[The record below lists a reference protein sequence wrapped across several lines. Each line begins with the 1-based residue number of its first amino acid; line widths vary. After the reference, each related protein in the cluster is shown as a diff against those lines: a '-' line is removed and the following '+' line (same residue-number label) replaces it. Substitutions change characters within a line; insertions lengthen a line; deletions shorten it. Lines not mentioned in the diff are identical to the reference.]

1 MRLSKKVQDIT
12 PSSTLAISAK
22 AQELK
27 QQGKDVI
34 GLGVGEPDFNTP
46 DYIIEAAYEAMKSG
60 KTRYTPSSGVLELK
74 EAIVKKFKRDQQLDY
89 KPSEI
94 IVTTGAK
101 HALYTAFEAILEQD
115 DEVIIPAPY
124 WVSYTE
130 QVKLAGGKPVIV
142 KTLEE
147 NQFKLTPQQL
157 EDSITDRTQ
166 AIILNSPSNP
176 TGMMY
181 TKEELQAVG
190 EVCLKHNLVIISD
203 EIYEKLI
210 YTDDKHVSIAQLSEE
225 LKAMTIVINGVSKSH
240 AMTGWRIGYAAG
252 PENVIKA
259 MSNHASHVTSNPT
272 TVSQYAAL
280 AAYETNEEALE
291 EMKKVFAER
300 LHILHEKLVAIP
312 GVTCE
317 KPKGAFYLFPN
328 VAEAVKMTGFTS
340 TDEWVTALLE
350 EEMLALVPGSAF
362 GSEDNVRLSYATS
375 TDLLIEAAKRIH
387 RFVINHSS

>member
-74 EAIVKKFKRDQQLDY
+74 EAIVKKLKRDQQLDY

-181 TKEELQAVG
+181 TKEE
-190 EVCLKHNLVIISD
+190 
-203 EIYEKLI
+203 
-210 YTDDKHVSIAQLSEE
+210 
-225 LKAMTIVINGVSKSH
+225 
-240 AMTGWRIGYAAG
+240 
-252 PENVIKA
+252 
-259 MSNHASHVTSNPT
+259 
-272 TVSQYAAL
+272 
-280 AAYETNEEALE
+280 
-291 EMKKVFAER
+291 
-300 LHILHEKLVAIP
+300 
-312 GVTCE
+312 
-317 KPKGAFYLFPN
+317 
-328 VAEAVKMTGFTS
+328 
-340 TDEWVTALLE
+340 
-350 EEMLALVPGSAF
+350 
-362 GSEDNVRLSYATS
+362 
-375 TDLLIEAAKRIH
+375 
-387 RFVINHSS
+387 